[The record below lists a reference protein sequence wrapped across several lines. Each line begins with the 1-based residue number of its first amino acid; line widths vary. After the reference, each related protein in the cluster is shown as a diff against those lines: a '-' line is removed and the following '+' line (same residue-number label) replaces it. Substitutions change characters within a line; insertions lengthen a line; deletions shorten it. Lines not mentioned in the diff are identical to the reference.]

1 MSTPNLAARI
11 GQAWRF
17 EREGKAEA
25 AIAEFERILQDAPE
39 DVDALYGMAL
49 AQRAAGHR
57 DTAIQNFEKA
67 LRQVEAAI
75 AARPRGDG
83 HHERNTP
90 EDDRN
95 MMLARMI
102 RQRLAELK
110 A

>member
-1 MSTPNLAARI
+1 MSTPTLAARI

-17 EREGKAEA
+17 EREGKTQA
-25 AIAEFERILQDAPE
+25 AIAEFERILEEAP
-39 DVDALYGMAL
+39 DDTDALYGMAL

-57 DTAIQNFEKA
+57 DAAIEHFQKA
-67 LRQVEAAI
+67 LQHIEAAM

-90 EDDRN
+90 EDDRR